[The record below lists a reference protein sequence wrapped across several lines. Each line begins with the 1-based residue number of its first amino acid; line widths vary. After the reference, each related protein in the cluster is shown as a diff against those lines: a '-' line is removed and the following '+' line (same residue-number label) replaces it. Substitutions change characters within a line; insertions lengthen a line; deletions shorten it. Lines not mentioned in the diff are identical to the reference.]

1 MVRVGV
7 ALDRPKSLM
16 FAMLTLMFVL
26 MFVLTFV
33 LMFKSIM
40 FCLQCFL
47 INLSQLIRVTC
58 LIASVE
64 AEPPD
69 ANSLEQIFQNFLF
82 YRIC

>member
-40 FCLQCFL
+40 FLFAMFPHQPESADTRHLLNCLCGDRAPQCKF
-47 INLSQLIRVTC
+47 S
-58 LIASVE
+58 
-64 AEPPD
+64 
-69 ANSLEQIFQNFLF
+69 
-82 YRIC
+82 